1 MKLRNILAAAALAAA
16 VSLTESSMA
25 KQVMVPKMYMFG
37 FAASFNDTIVHFTD
51 IIEMDSA
58 WIDTKTKFLSGLEV
72 YSLQLRNHLAERENM
87 PGRTTVVLFDRKRSK
102 LEKKYL
108 KMKRL
113 YDGNKNRR
121 PYDLRTLS
129 PTEFRFQPINRS
141 EEIKE
146 E

>member
-1 MKLRNILAAAALAAA
+1 MKLRNILAAAALVAA
-16 VSLTESSMA
+16 VALTESSMA

-58 WIDTKTKFLSGLEV
+58 WIDTKSKFLLGLEL
-72 YSLQLRNHLAERENM
+72 YSLQLRNHLAEKESM
-87 PGRTTVVLFDRKRSK
+87 PGRTTVVLFDKKRSK

-113 YDGNKNRR
+113 YNGEKNRTR
-121 PYDLRTLS
+121 YDLRTLS
-129 PTEFRFQPINRS
+129 PTEFRFQPVITN
-141 EEIKE
+141 EEFIE
-146 E
+146 